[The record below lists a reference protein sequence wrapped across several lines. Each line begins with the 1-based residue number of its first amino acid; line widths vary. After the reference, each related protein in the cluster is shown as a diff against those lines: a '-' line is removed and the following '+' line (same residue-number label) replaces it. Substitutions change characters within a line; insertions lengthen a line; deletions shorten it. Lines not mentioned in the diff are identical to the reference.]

1 MMIRG
6 CLSQGMEVRRKE
18 GMWDTCGDL
27 VLIRGLFPPHNP
39 ALENLRHDPEA
50 SVCIYAAQAQAQ
62 ILASCW
68 RNSWPL
74 PHGDTWVCD
83 PATTH
88 RWSPSCEN
96 LPTSHQR
103 RSWIMQ
109 ALGSWKISLKQ

>member
-1 MMIRG
+1 MPSRG
-6 CLSQGMEVRRKE
+6 CLSQGMKARRKDE
-18 GMWDTCGDL
+18 VWDLCGDL
-27 VLIRGLFPPHNP
+27 VLTRGLSPSHDS

-50 SVCIYAAQAQAQ
+50 SVCICAAQAQDN

-68 RNSWPL
+68 RNSWRL
-74 PHGDTWVCD
+74 PHGNTWVCN

-109 ALGSWKISLKQ
+109 ALGSWKMSLKQ